1 MPMIPRYVLKA
12 LFVTAGL
19 WLARMAREC
28 GRETQRR
35 WAAWLFRALAG
46 QAALLTANAL
56 GALKGLGVGLNGVTV
71 AVSALLGAP
80 GVSLLWAVKYL
91 L

>member
-1 MPMIPRYVLKA
+1 MPDYILDG
-12 LFVTAGL
+12 LFVTVGL
-19 WLARMAREC
+19 AFVWQLM
-28 GRETQRR
+28 GLLRR
-35 WAAWLFRALAG
+35 TRGPLLRVALHALAG
-46 QAALLTANAL
+46 LGTLLTANAL